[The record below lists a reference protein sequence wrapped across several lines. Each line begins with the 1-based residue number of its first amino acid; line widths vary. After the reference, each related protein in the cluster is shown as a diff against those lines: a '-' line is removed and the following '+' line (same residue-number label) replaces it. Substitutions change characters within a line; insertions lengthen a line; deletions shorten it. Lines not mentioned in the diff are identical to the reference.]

1 MWYWILQ
8 NYDHLHEFL
17 YYPGIRLDDALHEWL
32 RLDAIGK
39 SRAALLC
46 GQTALFNTLKSQSP
60 NMMNCVR
67 RVTACRMV
75 LRLPQVLTT

>member
-39 SRAALLC
+39 SRAALVC
-46 GQTALFNTLKSQSP
+46 EQTALFNTLKSQSP
-60 NMMNCVR
+60 KHDKLCQ
-67 RVTACRMV
+67 ACRMV